1 MDNFTLDKV
10 KKILHKYK
18 QDHLLSLYDTLSEN
32 EQNILINQILNIDFD
47 EIISLYNNSM
57 KDEHFDFNEISPLNH
72 LEKKDFNSEELKY
85 YSLLILFHIYVLN
98 IFSHY
103 LLH

>member
-47 EIISLYNNSM
+47 
-57 KDEHFDFNEISPLNH
+57 
-72 LEKKDFNSEELKY
+72 
-85 YSLLILFHIYVLN
+85 
-98 IFSHY
+98 
-103 LLH
+103 